1 MKSLSLRKNFV
12 IMAAVATAFASPAMA
27 DQQADKIKSKI
38 EQSFG
43 ISVKE
48 VTKSKEIG
56 LYEVPLPGTIGFISP
71 DGKYLIV
78 GDAIEIETKK
88 SYTKERLAELYKFDP
103 KQLDKD
109 FIVFTLGKKDGK
121 EMWLFSDPNC
131 PFCKKLEQEIPELA
145 KTFKIHYVPLGYQNG
160 SREEVSE
167 ILCAPEKDR
176 VKKWHDAIQGD
187 LNVTEE
193 GQKCRQLTQKII
205 EFAQQHG
212 IVGTPT
218 IVRADGKRH
227 EGYTS
232 ADKIKSF
239 MEQ

>member
-1 MKSLSLRKNFV
+1 
-12 IMAAVATAFASPAMA
+12 
-27 DQQADKIKSKI
+27 
-38 EQSFG
+38 
-43 ISVKE
+43 
-48 VTKSKEIG
+48 
-56 LYEVPLPGTIGFISP
+56 
-71 DGKYLIV
+71 
-78 GDAIEIETKK
+78 
-88 SYTKERLAELYKFDP
+88 
-103 KQLDKD
+103 
-109 FIVFTLGKKDGK
+109 
-121 EMWLFSDPNC
+121 MWLFSDPNC
-131 PFCKKLEQEIPELA
+131 PFCKKLEQEIPGLA
-145 KTFKIHYVPLGYQNG
+145 KTYKIHYVPLGYQNG

-176 VKKWHDAIQGD
+176 VKKWHDAIQGN

-232 ADKIKSF
+232 ADEIKSF

>member
-78 GDAIEIETKK
+78 GDVIEI
-88 SYTKERLAELYKFDP
+88 
-103 KQLDKD
+103 
-109 FIVFTLGKKDGK
+109 
-121 EMWLFSDPNC
+121 
-131 PFCKKLEQEIPELA
+131 
-145 KTFKIHYVPLGYQNG
+145 
-160 SREEVSE
+160 
-167 ILCAPEKDR
+167 
-176 VKKWHDAIQGD
+176 
-187 LNVTEE
+187 
-193 GQKCRQLTQKII
+193 
-205 EFAQQHG
+205 
-212 IVGTPT
+212 
-218 IVRADGKRH
+218 
-227 EGYTS
+227 
-232 ADKIKSF
+232 
-239 MEQ
+239 